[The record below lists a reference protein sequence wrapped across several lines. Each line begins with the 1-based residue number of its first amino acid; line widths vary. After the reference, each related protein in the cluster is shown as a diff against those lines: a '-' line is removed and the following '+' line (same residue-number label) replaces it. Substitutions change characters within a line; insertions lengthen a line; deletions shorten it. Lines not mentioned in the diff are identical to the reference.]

1 MGRMG
6 PVFFCGYGIMKI
18 YCVIGLFFF
27 FTCFFFFVCVF
38 FLRYADIV
46 GIQW

>member
-1 MGRMG
+1 MG
-6 PVFFCGYGIMKI
+6 PVFWENGSCFFFFGGYGIMKI

-27 FTCFFFFVCVF
+27 FTCVCFFWD
-38 FLRYADIV
+38 ADIV